1 MFNPLGFQ
9 KDAVDDLTKTFVAL
23 WKKEERQLPLVL
35 KSPTGSGK
43 TFMVAHFVRGL
54 NHLPNWDE
62 DKAFIWITFSDDI
75 AMQSKTKFEK
85 YFENTLEN
93 GLLTVADINR
103 GKLQKNDILFLNWQK
118 VVSRAAE
125 NRVLRRPEN
134 EEERKESGFYFEDF
148 IDNTHKDNRK
158 VVLIIDEA
166 HTHVTKDL
174 AQKVIDYINPKI
186 VLHITAT
193 PSEEIELKGRRLG
206 SFIEVQRDRVVDEGL
221 IKEKILVQTEE
232 DLKEYK
238 SKDLDDVLIDLGLS
252 KRKEIVEEYK
262 KLGKNINPLVLVQ
275 LPNDDK
281 ELIDL
286 GQKTKEEVVLE
297 LLSKK
302 GIKDDKIALWFAE
315 KQKNMEFITE
325 NDSEIEFMLF
335 KQAAG
340 TGWDCPRAHIL
351 VMFREIS
358 SDTFYIQTVGR
369 ILRMSEPDKKEDYKN
384 SVLLRTGFLFT
395 NYERNKVIAKWNEI
409 SPNKPEVYCAKRK
422 EGIKNIQLKSEY
434 ISRLEYGDLSDSAK
448 FQMSF
453 LKSMN
458 DHFKISPEKMKHGD
472 GAKKLSEA
480 GIKLKPIITNQI
492 IVDAEFEDF
501 DQLSYEFK
509 RQGRDISLEMS
520 QNDVEKTF
528 NYCCY
533 KILKEQT
540 EEEAKISNIARSWS
554 PLKSAVRV
562 WLKRVLS
569 DNSDHYYRVFI
580 NDINKDASSVLRP
593 AITQAIK
600 DYKPILQ
607 EIIEKRRKLREEKEA
622 PIFTI
627 QEEYWFTENNEE
639 VKSKLCV
646 LDKCYFLKEYE
657 GKINE
662 ARFRKYIDTKK
673 DKIEWWF
680 KNGDYGKE
688 YFAIKYWN
696 SKEKAFRLFYPDWII
711 KFKDGRIGIFDTK
724 AGDTALPEQSFG
736 PNTKDKAKALSIKLK
751 GLGKNYVGGI
761 AVFENG
767 VWYHNNSEEYDYA
780 PGRLNKDWKR
790 FEELF

>member
-1 MFNPLGFQ
+1 MFNPLQFQ
-9 KDAVDDLTKTFVAL
+9 KDAIDELTKAFLSL
-23 WKKEERQLPLVL
+23 WKKNERQLALVF

-43 TFMVAHFVRGL
+43 TLTAAHFVRGL

-75 AMQSKTKFEK
+75 AMQSKRKFEE

-93 GLLTVADINR
+93 ELLTVADINR

-148 IDNTHKDNRK
+148 IDNTHNANREIIL
-158 VVLIIDEA
+158 VIDEA

-174 AQKVIDYINPKI
+174 AQQVIDYVNPKI
-186 VLHITAT
+186 VLHVTAT
-193 PSEEIELKGRRLG
+193 PSEEIELMSRRLN
-206 SFIEVQRDRVVDEGL
+206 SYIEVPRDEVIDAGL

-232 DLKEYK
+232 DLKKYK
-238 SKDLDDVLIDLGLS
+238 SEDLDEVLIDLGIS
-252 KRKEIVEEYK
+252 KRNEIVEEFE
-262 KLGKNINPLVLVQ
+262 KLGKKINPLVLIQ
-275 LPNDDK
+275 LPNDDN

-286 GQKTKEEVVLE
+286 GQKTKEEIVTN
-297 LLSKK
+297 LLMKK
-302 GIKDDKIALWFAE
+302 GIKEGEIAKWFD
-315 KQKNMEFITE
+315 NHPRPEFLEE
-325 NDSEIEFMLF
+325 NDDEHEFLLF

-351 VMFREIS
+351 VMFREIN

-369 ILRMSEPDKKEDYKN
+369 ILRMPEPNKKEDYKN
-384 SVLLRTGFLFT
+384 RVLLRTGFLFT
-395 NYERNKVIAKWNEI
+395 NYERNKVNAKWNEI
-409 SPNKPEVYCAKRK
+409 SPNKPEIYPAKRK
-422 EGIKNIQLKSEY
+422 KGINNIQLKSEY
-434 ISRLEYGDLSDSAK
+434 VSRLEYGDLSNSAK

-458 DHFKISPEKMKHGD
+458 SYFKISPDDLLHGR
-472 GAKKLSEA
+472 GSKKLLGA
-480 GIKLKPIITNQI
+480 GIKLKPIVTNEM
-492 IVDAEFEDF
+492 IVDAKFQDF

-509 RQGRDISLEMS
+509 KQGHDISLEMS
-520 QNDVEKTF
+520 RNDVEKTF
-528 NYCCY
+528 NYYCY
-533 KILKEQT
+533 KLLKEQT

-554 PLKSAVRV
+554 PLKSAIRV
-562 WLKRVLS
+562 WLKSILS
-569 DNSDHYYRVFI
+569 DDSNYYYRVFI
-580 NDINKDASSVLRP
+580 KDIDKEASSIIRP
-593 AITQAIK
+593 AITQALK

-607 EIIEKRRKLREEKEA
+607 KIIEERRRLHEEREA
-622 PIFTI
+622 PTFTI
-627 QEEYWFTENNEE
+627 EEEYWFTEDYED
-639 VKSKLCV
+639 VQPKFSA
-646 LDKCYFLKEYE
+646 LDKCYFLKEYD

-662 ARFRKYIDTKK
+662 LRFREYIDTKK

-680 KNGDYGKE
+680 KNGNYGKE

-711 KFKDGRIGIFDTK
+711 RFRDGRIGIFDTK
-724 AGDTALPEQSFG
+724 AGDTALPNG
-736 PNTKDKAKALSIKLK
+736 KGNTKDKAKALSIRIKK
-751 GLGKNYVGGI
+751 LGKNFVGGI

-767 VWYHNNSEEYDYA
+767 IWYYNDSEEYDYI
-780 PGRLNKDWKR
+780 PGKLNKDWKKLQD
-790 FEELF
+790 LF